1 MPQRLNLLTDRRIR
15 AIKEPGRY
23 TDGGGLV
30 LQCGPSGAKSWL
42 FVWKRSGR
50 RTVMGLGGI
59 ASVSLAEARQK
70 ALACRKAVAEGC
82 NPLVE
87 RRSKEEIPTFSETVA
102 SFLDDHRLAAWRNA
116 KHREQWKMTL
126 GPAYCR
132 PILDLKVDEIKTAD
146 IVAVLRPIWAT
157 KSETASRLRG
167 RIERV
172 LAFAEVRGWR
182 PEGKNPAQ
190 WRGHLDA
197 ILPPARK
204 LTARGHHVAM
214 AYRDVPAFIDQ
225 LDAAPG
231 MAALCL
237 KFLILTAARSGEAI
251 AARWDEIDMKQRIWT
266 VPGSRMKAGS
276 EHRVPLSDSA
286 MEVLK
291 VLEPLRQGGFV
302 FHGRDATKPLSAGA
316 LEMLMRRLKV
326 KSATT
331 GGPTVHGFRSAF
343 RDWAGDCTN
352 FPREIAEAALAH
364 RVGDAVE
371 RAYRRSDALERRR
384 SLMVAW
390 DEYCAGNDDRKVVEL
405 ATRR

>member
-1 MPQRLNLLTDRRIR
+1 
-15 AIKEPGRY
+15 
-23 TDGGGLV
+23 
-30 LQCGPSGAKSWL
+30 
-42 FVWKRSGR
+42 
-50 RTVMGLGGI
+50 
-59 ASVSLAEARQK
+59 
-70 ALACRKAVAEGC
+70 
-82 NPLVE
+82 
-87 RRSKEEIPTFSETVA
+87 
-102 SFLDDHRLAAWRNA
+102 
-116 KHREQWKMTL
+116 
-126 GPAYCR
+126 
-132 PILDLKVDEIKTAD
+132 
-146 IVAVLRPIWAT
+146 
-157 KSETASRLRG
+157 
-167 RIERV
+167 
-172 LAFAEVRGWR
+172 
-182 PEGKNPAQ
+182 
-190 WRGHLDA
+190 
-197 ILPPARK
+197 
-204 LTARGHHVAM
+204 M

-251 AARWDEIDMKQRIWT
+251 AARWDEIDMEKRIWT

-343 RDWAGDCTN
+343 RDWAGDCTD

-364 RVGDAVE
+364 RVGDQTE
-371 RAYRRSDALERRR
+371 RAYRRGDAIERRR
-384 SLMVAW
+384 ALMTAW
-390 DEYCAGNDDRKVVEL
+390 DGFCAGNDDGKVVEL
-405 ATRR
+405 AARR

>member
-42 FVWKRSGR
+42 FVFKRSGR

-82 NPLVE
+82 NPLTE

-102 SFLDDHRLAAWRNA
+102 SFPRRPPACGLAECQAPRAVENDPWPSLLSADPRPQSRRDQNSRHRRRA
-116 KHREQWKMTL
+116 KADLGDEVGDRHR
-126 GPAYCR
+126 
-132 PILDLKVDEIKTAD
+132 
-146 IVAVLRPIWAT
+146 
-157 KSETASRLRG
+157 
-167 RIERV
+167 
-172 LAFAEVRGWR
+172 AFAAASSGFSPSPRCVDGGRR
-182 PEGKNPAQ
+182 KNPAQ

-251 AARWDEIDMKQRIWT
+251 AARWDEIDMEQRIWT

-276 EHRVPLSDSA
+276 EHRVPLSDGA
-286 MEVLK
+286 LEVLK
-291 VLEPLRQGGFV
+291 VLEPLRQGEFV

-371 RAYRRSDALERRR
+371 SGLSPLGCARAPQILDGGVGRVLRGQR
-384 SLMVAW
+384 
-390 DEYCAGNDDRKVVEL
+390 
-405 ATRR
+405 

>member
-1 MPQRLNLLTDRRIR
+1 MPQRLNLLTDRRVR

-70 ALACRKAVAEGC
+70 ALACRKAVAEGG
-82 NPLVE
+82 NPLTQ
-87 RRSKEEIPTFSETVA
+87 RRKQDAVPTFAEAVA
-102 SFLDDHRLAAWRNA
+102 AFLDNHRLAAWRNA
-116 KHREQWKMTL
+116 RHREQWKTTL

-146 IVAVLRPIWAT
+146 IVAVLSPIWAT

-167 RIERV
+167 RIERI

-204 LTARGHHVAM
+204 LKVRGHHVAM
-214 AYRDVPAFIDQ
+214 AYRDVPAFIGR
-225 LDAAPG
+225 LDAVPG

-276 EHRVPLSDSA
+276 EHRVPLSDGA
-286 MEVLK
+286 LEVLK
-291 VLEPLRQGGFV
+291 VLEPLRQGEFV
-302 FHGRDATKPLSAGA
+302 FHGRDTAKPLSAGG

-343 RDWAGDCTN
+343 RDWAGDCTSS
-352 FPREIAEAALAH
+352 PREIAEAALAH
-364 RVGDAVE
+364 RVGDQTE
-371 RAYRRSDALERRR
+371 RAYRRGDAIERRR
-384 SLMVAW
+384 ALMTAW
-390 DEYCAGNDDRKVVEL
+390 DGFCAGNDDGKVVEL
-405 ATRR
+405 AARR